1 MNKQEILDFI
11 SRKIHRKPQS
21 PEFSGDLVDY
31 FEQFWIDMRDLCNSE
46 EENEEEEEIEPDYDQ
61 FDDRDSDNDS
71 GMSHSQQSA
80 CDRSDYANEMVESG
94 NWSEEQ
100 ASEFKMGA

>member
-1 MNKQEILDFI
+1 MNKQEILDYI
-11 SRKIHRKPQS
+11 IIRIHRKPQD

-31 FEQFWIDMRDLCNSE
+31 YEEFWNDMGDLCNSE
-46 EENEEEEEIEPDYDQ
+46 EENEEEIEPDYDE

-71 GMSHSQQSA
+71 GMSHSQQTA